1 MQLHGPKRVY
11 TQDSLEFWFGK
22 LELEWDGYFA
32 AEHLESGR
40 ELYRTGGIREVG
52 LTATDAIIHCRV
64 DKKDEYSVLE
74 WGPGGLVVRSSSA
87 NEALAQTIAVA
98 GLHEIEELVAD
109 EIPILPIET
118 PAPAHGS
125 PTTPSANGHGHAPV
139 PPTVAG
145 SNGHA
150 ASEPRP
156 APGKAPAAPV
166 ARPGSLA
173 AGSTVPPPARP
184 ADASGKTR
192 RDLLLKLSVSAGGLV
207 CEPWWSE
214 GGKARHRAHQP
225 TARPAGASGTVPL
238 SGKTALGGATNGHA
252 NGHANGGA
260 SVPAPSATER
270 MKLISLTALARKSH
284 FRFHPELGA
293 YVLEQVAEI
302 PHFLK
307 GTLPIWAKSFKIE
320 QEPAVAKLAAGVQTV
335 RIEARVRRGAGNAI
349 DLEWIFRTGEQLI
362 SAAQVRAIT
371 EAHGGPVVLPDVG
384 LVALA
389 PDSLKSLRQWTDA
402 TATFK
407 QGKVP
412 AYLLFSLFNDR
423 RFELTVSPEL
433 EQWRQGLLGA
443 NPGSYD
449 LPEFLRPYQCRGV
462 EWLAHLAD
470 HGCHGLL
477 ADEMGLGKTVQIIAL
492 LRARPVL
499 GKSHLVVCPA
509 SVVPVWIEELRR
521 FAPEMHVFVL
531 KNGVD
536 FAHETRTGVWL
547 ASYAQLRN
555 HRALL
560 DTFEFG
566 YAILDEGQFIKN
578 PDAKVTNTC
587 FAIQARHRIVLTGT
601 PLENRQLDLWSIFHY
616 LLPGLFGTR
625 TDFETALLNER
636 EATMDKLRRQ
646 LEPFILRRTKAQVAT
661 ELPPKVEVDV
671 HCPLTELQRSEYAR
685 VCREG
690 LDRLGDDINRAMREK
705 AFGFLSL
712 LTRLRQICCDPDLL
726 PWLNAEPS
734 ASGKLQVLVERLAEV
749 VSSGHKV
756 VIFSQ
761 FVMFL
766 RRVEE
771 VLAQQF
777 PDVQRFELTG
787 ATLDRQRPVQEFQQS
802 EGAAFMLVSLK
813 AAGTGITLHSAD
825 YVFLLDPW
833 WNPSVEEQAIDRVHR
848 IGQTRTVFVYR
859 MVTQGTIE
867 ERITALKAEKKQLFR
882 RIIEGMSG
890 DVDLGEHFKSLRQL
904 IELAAEPVEIVESV
918 DVVDTSTG
926 TQG

>member
-32 AEHLESGR
+32 AEHLEAGR
-40 ELYRTGGIREVG
+40 ELYRNGGIREVG
-52 LTATDAIIHCRV
+52 LTASDAIIHCRV

-74 WGPGGLVVRSSSA
+74 WGASGLIVRSSSA

-109 EIPILPIET
+109 EIPMLPLET
-118 PAPAHGS
+118 PLAGPSATVAPASNGAS
-125 PTTPSANGHGHAPV
+125 TNGHAATGNGHAPV
-139 PPTVAG
+139 QAVAESRLPSTAGPASTAPRPGTGSAPKGAG
-145 SNGHA
+145 SPGRGA
-150 ASEPRP
+150 A
-156 APGKAPAAPV
+156 AA
-166 ARPGSLA
+166 
-173 AGSTVPPPARP
+173 
-184 ADASGKTR
+184 R
-192 RDLLLKLSVSAGGLV
+192 RDLLLKLTVTSAGLL

-214 GGKARHRAHQP
+214 SGKARDRAHQP
-225 TARPAGASGTVPL
+225 AAKPANGASTVPL
-238 SGKTALGGATNGHA
+238 SGKTAMSSNGHA
-252 NGHANGGA
+252 NGNGA
-260 SVPAPSATER
+260 PAPSAAER

-293 YVLEQVAEI
+293 YVLEQLAEI

-307 GTLPIWAKSFKIE
+307 GTLPAWAKSFKIE
-320 QEPAVAKLAAGVQTV
+320 QDASVAKLAAGVQTV
-335 RIEARVRRGAGNAI
+335 RLEARVRRGSGNAI
-349 DLEWIFRTGEQLI
+349 DLEWIFRTGEQMI
-362 SAAQVRAIT
+362 SAAQVRTIT
-371 EAHGGPVVLPDVG
+371 EAHGGPVVLPEVG

-389 PDSLKSLRQWTDA
+389 PESLRSLRQWTDA

-407 QGKVP
+407 QGRVP

-423 RFELTVSPEL
+423 RFELSVSPEL
-433 EQWRQGLLGA
+433 EQWRQSLLGA
-443 NPGSYD
+443 TPGSYD
-449 LPEFLRPYQCRGV
+449 LPEFLRPYQRRGV

-477 ADEMGLGKTVQIIAL
+477 ADEMGLGKTVQVVAL
-492 LRARPVL
+492 MRSRPIQ

-509 SVVPVWIEELRR
+509 SVVPVWLEELRR
-521 FAPEMHVFVL
+521 FAPDMHVFVL

-536 FAHETRTGVWL
+536 FAHEKRVGVWL

-560 DTFEFG
+560 DAHEFG

-625 TDFETALLNER
+625 ADFEAALLNER

-661 ELPPKVEVDV
+661 ELPPKMEVDV
-671 HCPLTELQRSEYAR
+671 LCPLTELQRAEYAR

-726 PWLNAEPS
+726 PWLNADPAS
-734 ASGKLQVLVERLAEV
+734 SGKLMILVERLAEV
-749 VSSGHKV
+749 ISSGHKV

-766 RRVEE
+766 RRVHE

-777 PDVQRFELTG
+777 PDVPRFELTG
-787 ATLDRQRPVQEFQQS
+787 ATLDRQKPVQDFQQCDR
-802 EGAAFMLVSLK
+802 AAFMLVSLK

-882 RIIEGMSG
+882 RIIEGVSG
-890 DVDLGEHFKSLRQL
+890 DVDLSEHFKSLHQL
-904 IELAAEPVEIVESV
+904 IELAADTGESAEAPEATPV
-918 DVVDTSTG
+918 
-926 TQG
+926 

>member
-22 LELEWDGYFA
+22 LEQDWDGYFA
-32 AEHLESGR
+32 AEHLETGR
-40 ELYRTGGIREVG
+40 ELYRTGGIREVA
-52 LTATDAIIHCRV
+52 LTASDAIIHCRI

-74 WGPGGLVVRSSSA
+74 WGPSGLQVRSSSA
-87 NEALAQTIAVA
+87 NEALGQMIAVA

-109 EIPILPIET
+109 EIPILPLDT
-118 PAPAHGS
+118 PAGA
-125 PTTPSANGHGHAPV
+125 TA
-139 PPTVAG
+139 
-145 SNGHA
+145 
-150 ASEPRP
+150 
-156 APGKAPAAPV
+156 APAAGATPEAPETAPYPAATNGNGHPPAESRTNGKSTAAPV
-166 ARPGSLA
+166 TAARPTSVTSTPTGRTA
-173 AGSTVPPPARP
+173 AAVA
-184 ADASGKTR
+184 KVR
-192 RDLLLKLSVSAGGLV
+192 RDLLLKLAVSSMGLL

-214 GGKARHRAHQP
+214 NGKARHRAHQP
-225 TARPAGASGTVPL
+225 TGKSANGTSTVPL
-238 SGKTALGGATNGHA
+238 SGKTTMGASVQTNGHA
-252 NGHANGGA
+252 SPTPTAA
-260 SVPAPSATER
+260 ER

-293 YVLEQVAEI
+293 YLLEQVAEI

-307 GTLPIWAKSFKIE
+307 GTLPTWAKSFKIE
-320 QEPAVAKLAAGVQTV
+320 QDASVAKLAAGVQTV

-349 DLEWIFRTGEQLI
+349 DLEWIFRTGEQMI
-362 SAAQVRAIT
+362 NSTQIKTIT
-371 EAHGGPVVLPDVG
+371 EAHGGPVILPDVG

-389 PDSLKSLRQWTDA
+389 PESIKSLRQWTDA

-407 QGKVP
+407 AGRIP

-423 RFELTVSPEL
+423 RFELSVSPEL
-433 EQWRQGLLGA
+433 EAWRTNLLEA
-443 NPGSYD
+443 APGVYD
-449 LPEFLRPYQCRGV
+449 LPEFLRPYQRRGV

-477 ADEMGLGKTVQIIAL
+477 ADEMGLGKTVQIVAL
-492 LRARPVL
+492 MRARPVS
-499 GKSHLVVCPA
+499 GRSHLVVCPA
-509 SVVPVWIEELRR
+509 SVVPVWQEELRR

-536 FAHETRTGVWL
+536 FAHEKRAGIWL

-560 DTFEFG
+560 DDHEFG

-661 ELPPKVEVDV
+661 ELPPKMEVDV
-671 HCPLTELQRSEYAR
+671 LCPLSDLQRAEYAR

-726 PWLNAEPS
+726 PWLNADPA
-734 ASGKLQVLVERLAEV
+734 ASGKLMILVERLAEV
-749 VSSGHKV
+749 ISSGHKV

-766 RRVEE
+766 RRVAE
-771 VLAQQF
+771 VLEQQF
-777 PDVQRFELTG
+777 PDVPRFELTG
-787 ATLDRQRPVQEFQQS
+787 ATLDRQKPVHDFQQCDQ
-802 EGAAFMLVSLK
+802 AAFMLVSLK

-882 RIIEGMSG
+882 RIIEGVSG

-904 IELAAEPVEIVESV
+904 IELAAESGESAESV
-918 DVVDTSTG
+918 DTPNG
-926 TQG
+926 MQG

>member
-11 TQDSLEFWFGK
+11 TQDSLEFWFNK

-32 AEHLESGR
+32 SEHLEAGR
-40 ELYRTGGIREVG
+40 ELYRNGGIREVG
-52 LTATDAIIHCRV
+52 LTAADAIIHCRV

-74 WGPGGLVVRSSSA
+74 WGPSGLIVRSSSA

-109 EIPILPIET
+109 EIPMLPLET
-118 PAPAHGS
+118 PPASASAAGANGAATNGRAPAHAPNGHASEPGPATAESRPVARDGGLAAAKAGAPAPAKR
-125 PTTPSANGHGHAPV
+125 TTGGNG
-139 PPTVAG
+139 
-145 SNGHA
+145 NG
-150 ASEPRP
+150 
-156 APGKAPAAPV
+156 
-166 ARPGSLA
+166 A
-173 AGSTVPPPARP
+173 AGP
-184 ADASGKTR
+184 R
-192 RDLLLKLSVSAGGLV
+192 RDLLLKLTVTSAGLL

-214 GGKARHRAHQP
+214 GGKARDPAHH
-225 TARPAGASGTVPL
+225 PAPKSANGAASVPL
-238 SGKTALGGATNGHA
+238 SGKTALSPAGQGNGHSA
-252 NGHANGGA
+252 
-260 SVPAPSATER
+260 PTPSAAER

-293 YVLEQVAEI
+293 YVLEQLAEI

-307 GTLPIWAKSFKIE
+307 GTLPLWAKSFRIE
-320 QEPAVAKLAAGVQTV
+320 QDPSVAKLAAGVQTV
-335 RIEARVRRGAGNAI
+335 RLEARVRRGSGNAI
-349 DLEWIFRTGEQLI
+349 DLEWIFRTGEQMI
-362 SAAQVRAIT
+362 NAAQVKTIT
-371 EAHGGPVVLPDVG
+371 EAHGGPVILPEVG

-389 PDSLKSLRQWTDA
+389 PESLKSLRQWTDA

-407 QGKVP
+407 QGRIP

-423 RFELTVSPEL
+423 RFELNVSPEL

-443 NPGSYD
+443 MPGSYD
-449 LPEFLRPYQCRGV
+449 LPAFLRPYQRRGV

-477 ADEMGLGKTVQIIAL
+477 ADEMGLGKTIQIVAL
-492 LRARPVL
+492 MLARPVQ

-509 SVVPVWIEELRR
+509 SVVPVWQEELRR
-521 FAPEMHVFVL
+521 FAPDIPVFVL

-536 FAHETRTGVWL
+536 FAHEKRAGVWL

-560 DTFEFG
+560 DDHEFG

-587 FAIQARHRIVLTGT
+587 FAIQGRHRIVLTGT

-636 EATMDKLRRQ
+636 DATMDKLRRQ

-671 HCPLTELQRSEYAR
+671 LCPLTDLQRAEYAR

-726 PWLNAEPS
+726 PWLNADPA
-734 ASGKLQVLVERLAEV
+734 ASGKLMILVERLAEV
-749 VSSGHKV
+749 ISNGHKV

-766 RRVEE
+766 RRVQE
-771 VLAQQF
+771 VLVEQF
-777 PDVQRFELTG
+777 PDVPRFELTG
-787 ATLDRQRPVQEFQQS
+787 ATLDRQKPVQDFQQCDR
-802 EGAAFMLVSLK
+802 AAFMLVSLK

-882 RIIEGMSG
+882 RIIEGVSG
-890 DVDLGEHFKSLRQL
+890 DVDLGEHFKSLHQL
-904 IELAAEPVEIVESV
+904 IELAAE
-918 DVVDTSTG
+918 TG
-926 TQG
+926 EYSETIDATPI

>member
-22 LELEWDGYFA
+22 LELEWDGYFS
-32 AEHLESGR
+32 AEHLEAGR

-87 NEALAQTIAVA
+87 NELLAQTIAVA

-109 EIPILPIET
+109 EIPILPLDLPAPSGAST
-118 PAPAHGS
+118 HVVPPPSTNGHGPAPAAAPAHAQVAEG
-125 PTTPSANGHGHAPV
+125 PRAPV
-139 PPTVAG
+139 RGAT
-145 SNGHA
+145 
-150 ASEPRP
+150 
-156 APGKAPAAPV
+156 APV
-166 ARPGSLA
+166 ARPPA
-173 AGSTVPPPARP
+173 AGTRP
-184 ADASGKTR
+184 ADTAGKLR
-192 RDLLLKLSVSAGGLV
+192 RDLLLRLSVTSGGLI

-225 TARPAGASGTVPL
+225 AAKPANGASTVPL
-238 SGKTALGGATNGHA
+238 SGKTAVAGGSNGHA
-252 NGHANGGA
+252 SGTAA
-260 SVPAPSATER
+260 PAPSAAER

-293 YVLEQVAEI
+293 YMLEQVAEI

-307 GTLPIWAKSFKIE
+307 GTLPVWAKSFKIE
-320 QEPAVAKLAAGVQTV
+320 QDPSVTKLAAGVQTI

-371 EAHGGPVVLPDVG
+371 DAHGGPVVLPDVG

-389 PDSLKSLRQWTDA
+389 PDSLRSLRQWTDA

-407 QGKVP
+407 QGKIP

-423 RFELTVSPEL
+423 RFELSVSPEL

-443 NPGSYD
+443 TPGSYD
-449 LPEFLRPYQCRGV
+449 LPEFLRPYQRRGV

-477 ADEMGLGKTVQIIAL
+477 ADEMGLGKTVQIVAL
-492 LRARPVL
+492 MRARPIQ

-509 SVVPVWIEELRR
+509 SVVPVWQEELRR

-536 FAHETRTGVWL
+536 FAHESRTGVWL

-560 DTFEFG
+560 DAHEFG

-587 FAIQARHRIVLTGT
+587 FTIQARHRIVLTGT

-636 EATMDKLRRQ
+636 EATMEKLRRQ

-671 HCPLTELQRSEYAR
+671 LCPLSELQRTEYAR

-726 PWLNAEPS
+726 PWLNADPA
-734 ASGKLQVLVERLAEV
+734 ASGKLTILAERLAEV
-749 VSSGHKV
+749 ISSGHKV

-777 PDVQRFELTG
+777 PDVPRFELTG
-787 ATLDRQRPVQEFQQS
+787 ATLDRQKPVQDFQQC
-802 EGAAFMLVSLK
+802 EQAAFMLVSLK
-813 AAGTGITLHSAD
+813 AAGTGITLHAAD

-859 MVTQGTIE
+859 MVTHGTIE

-882 RIIEGMSG
+882 RIIEGVGG
-890 DVDLGEHFKSLRQL
+890 DVDLGEHFRSLRQL
-904 IELAAEPVEIVESV
+904 IELAAEPAESAEPLESAGSV
-918 DVVDTSTG
+918 DTPTG